1 MTRMAA
7 SSNKSN
13 PMSAKDYQLVEQALR
28 FLDHNARAQPG
39 LDKIAASV
47 GLSEFHFQRLF
58 QRWAGVSPKR
68 FLQFQTAQE
77 AKRILRESGDLL
89 DAGFHAGLS
98 GPGRLHDLMVNVEAM
113 TPGEYK
119 RRGAGLAISW
129 GVHAS
134 PFGDCLLG
142 LTPRGIC
149 ALEFLQTEG
158 AEPALERLRSLW
170 EHAQLVHAPQRT
182 APTAAR
188 IFGPLRQWPAPL
200 SLLVKGTNFQL
211 KVWEALLRV
220 PAGAITSYARLAGR
234 VGQPG
239 AARAVGSAIAANPI
253 AYLIPCHRVIRSTG
267 AFGEYRWGALRKRVM
282 LSAELAR
289 AEAA

>member
-1 MTRMAA
+1 
-7 SSNKSN
+7 
-13 PMSAKDYQLVEQALR
+13 MSVNDYQLVEQAIF
-28 FLDHNARAQPG
+28 FLDRNARRQPE
-39 LDKIAASV
+39 LREIAASV

-77 AKRILRESGDLL
+77 AKRVLRQSGDLL
-89 DAGFHAGLS
+89 DASFHSGLS
-98 GPGRLHDLMVNVEAM
+98 GPGRLHDLIVNVEAV

-142 LTPRGIC
+142 LTPRGVC
-149 ALEFLQTEG
+149 ALEFLQPES
-158 AEPALERLRSLW
+158 ADEALTRLRSHW
-170 EHAQLVHAPQRT
+170 ENAQLVHAPQLT
-182 APTAAR
+182 APVAAR
-188 IFGPLRQWPAPL
+188 IFGPHTQRQAPL
-200 SLLVKGTNFQL
+200 AVLVKGTNFQV

-220 PAGAITSYARLAGR
+220 PAGAITSYAQLAER
-234 VGQPG
+234 VGQPR

-253 AYLIPCHRVIRSTG
+253 AYLIPCHRVIRNTG
-267 AFGEYRWGALRKRVM
+267 AFGDYRWGALRKRV
-282 LSAELAR
+282 LVSAELAQ